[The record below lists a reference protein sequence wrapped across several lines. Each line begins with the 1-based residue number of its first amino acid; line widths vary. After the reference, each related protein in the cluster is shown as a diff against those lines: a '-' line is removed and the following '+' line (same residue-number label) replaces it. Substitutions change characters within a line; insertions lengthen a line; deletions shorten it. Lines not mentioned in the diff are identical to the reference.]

1 MLSTQTR
8 LKVEFLCQR
17 IESGQPVTLADMTW
31 LTKWA
36 KSNRS
41 VHEMV
46 QKARRRAVNG
56 LPEAES
62 LDGFLDDLNLGDPDP
77 SNHLDASSSIDD
89 LANFFKSPDWMRRD

>member
-17 IESGQPVTLADMTW
+17 IEAGQPVTLADMTW

-62 LDGFLDDLNLGDPDP
+62 LDGLLDSLNIGDPDP